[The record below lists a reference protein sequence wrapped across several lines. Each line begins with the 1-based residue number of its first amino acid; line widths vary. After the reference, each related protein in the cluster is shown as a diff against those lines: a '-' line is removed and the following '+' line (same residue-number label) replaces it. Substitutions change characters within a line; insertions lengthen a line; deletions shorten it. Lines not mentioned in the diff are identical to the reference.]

1 MSVIPEE
8 WVGLDSTAGLLY
20 ELGWLLLMFV
30 VLGGLLVLQPFF
42 FDVKIT
48 PIRLSGSILLG
59 VVLGVLLVVSTMSDR
74 IRRFWETYEYR
85 FGALLVFSL
94 LFQAVLRLVP
104 TWTLLTGIT
113 ISIVAVPGR
122 IAIYLQARAE

>member
-59 VVLGVLLVVSTMSDR
+59 VVLGVLLVVSTMSER
-74 IRRFWETYEYR
+74 VQRFWETHEYR
-85 FGALLVFSL
+85 SGALLVFSL

-113 ISIVAVPGR
+113 VSIVTVPGR
-122 IAIYLQARAE
+122 IAIYLQARTE

>member
-1 MSVIPEE
+1 MSVIPKE
-8 WVGLDSTAGLLY
+8 WGELDSTAGLLY

-30 VLGGLLVLQPFF
+30 VLGSLLVFQPFF

-48 PIRLSGSILLG
+48 PIRLSGSIFLG
-59 VVLGVLLVVSTMSDR
+59 VVLGVLLVVSTMSER
-74 IRRFWETYEYR
+74 ARRFWEIHEYR

-94 LFQAVLRLVP
+94 LFQTVLRLVP

-113 ISIVAVPGR
+113 VSIVTVPGR
-122 IAIYLQARAE
+122 IAIYLQARTE